1 MRFCCAWLL
10 LVELAMG
17 LAGGCGK
24 KEPAAEG
31 PKTEAVRGKL
41 VFTKGGDVKSLFDK
55 QARIAFES
63 IDQPGVL
70 AVGALEEDGGFTVA
84 TITPEGGSPGAVPGK
99 HRVRLELDDN
109 ALRLVAP
116 QFLDARKSGTT
127 VTVPT
132 EGETIVEVWR

>member
-1 MRFCCAWLL
+1 MRFCGVRLL
-10 LVELAMG
+10 LVLMALG

-24 KEPAAEG
+24 KEPVAAG
-31 PKTEAVRGKL
+31 PKTEPVRGKL
-41 VFTKGGDVKSLFDK
+41 VFTKGGDVKSLYDK
-55 QARIAFES
+55 QARVAFES

-70 AVGALEEDGGFTVA
+70 AMGALEEDGSFTVA

-99 HRVRLELDDN
+99 HRVRLDLDDN

-116 QFLDARKSGTT
+116 QFLDARKSGIT

-132 EGETIVEVWR
+132 EGETVVEVWR